1 MRKTSERGLAFLI
14 LVASAC
20 IGTYSYA
27 NQAAS
32 TKENHSLDKSKCTS
46 VLCLNNAK
54 VPVSP
59 VSQSRKKSIP
69 VQHLSSFFSCSHE
82 FN

>member
-27 NQAAS
+27 NHAAS
-32 TKENHSLDKSKCTS
+32 TK
-46 VLCLNNAK
+46 VQ
-54 VPVSP
+54 
-59 VSQSRKKSIP
+59 SQFGQVKMYEC
-69 VQHLSSFFSCSHE
+69 VMLE
-82 FN
+82 